1 MRRAAITLERQGRI
15 RVVAMRVDGRS
26 RLCAV
31 SPDSPVHSCL
41 VTGLDGK
48 TYRLCRS

>member
-1 MRRAAITLERQGRI
+1 MRRAAITLERDGRI
-15 RVVAMRVDGRS
+15 RIVAMRVEGCS

-31 SPDSPVHSCL
+31 PPDSPVSSCL

-48 TYRLCRS
+48 TYRLCRQ